1 MISFLKKK
9 LINSLSDDELMG
21 IFASRFSPKQRDFSQ
36 EMTRQVFQDMSKVDN
51 IDAYL
56 EDMMY
61 NDMNRHFSATEP
73 EDQFNIKGA
82 FLRTSYVK
90 SNIIKARRGWKNVQ
104 EDKGFAGYFK

>member
-1 MISFLKKK
+1 
-9 LINSLSDDELMG
+9 
-21 IFASRFSPKQRDFSQ
+21 
-36 EMTRQVFQDMSKVDN
+36 
-51 IDAYL
+51 
-56 EDMMY
+56 MY